1 MKITNEIHST
11 HTSNLN
17 IRANFLYDLY
27 RSESDELPEC
37 LDYLD
42 IGCGYGVNS
51 GIFGQGFENIYC
63 SDFNIAN
70 SVKCK
75 EYMSRH
81 EKVFF
86 LASDAQS
93 LPFKDKCFDLITA
106 ISLIEHVFDQKQMVR
121 EVLRVLKRNGVL
133 AMQFPNKHFFMELH
147 SGIPFYC
154 MVPGFAK
161 PWVSRKWNYSGLSGI
176 NIPMP
181 GEIKKIIG
189 KIDPEVDVKIIKV
202 IYPVELMP
210 RRFRIVYSLFK
221 KIGIFGIVPFG
232 WMMICKK

>member
-27 RSESDELPEC
+27 RSEFDELPES

-51 GIFGQGFENIYC
+51 GIFGKGFENIYC

-70 SVKCK
+70 SVKC
-75 EYMSRH
+75 EDYMSQY

-93 LPFKDKCFDLITA
+93 LPFKDKCFDFITA
-106 ISLIEHVFDQKQMVR
+106 ISVIEHVFDQKQMLR
-121 EVLRVLKRNGVL
+121 EALRVLKMDGVL
-133 AMQFPNKHFFMELH
+133 VMQFPNKHFFMELH

-181 GEIKKIIG
+181 GEIKKIIE

-210 RRFRIVYSLFK
+210 QRFGIVHSLFR